1 MQGAGGSSGGGGG
14 IDGGGSG
21 SGVATDDLHEELV
34 EPWWNVTDRGV
45 LTADDEREEL
55 VEPWWKTQ
63 NRLYAAKR
71 AESGKYGLF
80 ALTPVGRPHEGVEQR
95 WRPVLPSPRQP
106 RRTLRERQVAR
117 AGGETDMVEPG
128 EAQACGEQQAARAGG
143 ETDMGEPGD
152 AQAVGEQQ
160 AAQAGGETGGGE
172 QDGGEG
178 YGSVLNNT
186 AAIAGGIGGRVG
198 GHLSPVVWS
207 DIFGGLLWRRGGPRG
222 GRDAC
227 GTGRL

>member
-55 VEPWWKTQ
+55 AEPWWKTQ
-63 NRLYAAKR
+63 NCLYAAKR

-106 RRTLRERQVAR
+106 RRTLQAR
-117 AGGETDMVEPG
+117 AGRGRPLSPNRPVYEDMV
-128 EAQACGEQQAARAGG
+128 ACGGAPVNTLIEVFWSGA
-143 ETDMGEPGD
+143 PGSNELD
-152 AQAVGEQQ
+152 LSPIRLRVE
-160 AAQAGGETGGGE
+160 
-172 QDGGEG
+172 
-178 YGSVLNNT
+178 S
-186 AAIAGGIGGRVG
+186 VG
-198 GHLSPVVWS
+198 G
-207 DIFGGLLWRRGGPRG
+207 D
-222 GRDAC
+222 
-227 GTGRL
+227 GTHGQGRLGLCGGCARRPAVFRGQARG